1 MDPQQVTA
9 AAAGDETCRVR
20 IKYIRSMPNIS
31 IAGAE
36 IREYLV
42 SLVWPCFL
50 TGESLA
56 ERSPNQAG
64 PAERAHTQPK
74 RKLDLFIIFSYKIN
88 SFLKIRPPSIS
99 LIQISSLQL
108 LQCPI
113 VMP

>member
-56 ERSPNQAG
+56 ECSPNQAG
-64 PAERAHTQPK
+64 PAERTHTQPK
-74 RKLDLFIIFSYKIN
+74 RKLDLFIIFSYKLYNICVIY
-88 SFLKIRPPSIS
+88 FYSIY
-99 LIQISSLQL
+99 
-108 LQCPI
+108 
-113 VMP
+113 

>member
-1 MDPQQVTA
+1 MDHQQVTA
-9 AAAGDETCRVR
+9 AAAAADDETCRVR
-20 IKYIRSMPNIS
+20 IYIKYIRSMPNIS

-64 PAERAHTQPK
+64 PAERAHTHNLK
-74 RKLDLFIIFSYKIN
+74 GNWICLLFSH
-88 SFLKIRPPSIS
+88 IR
-99 LIQISSLQL
+99 
-108 LQCPI
+108 
-113 VMP
+113 

>member
-20 IKYIRSMPNIS
+20 VYIKYIRSMPNIS

-56 ERSPNQAG
+56 ERSLNALRTKRDQQS
-64 PAERAHTQPK
+64 AHTHTT
-74 RKLDLFIIFSYKIN
+74 
-88 SFLKIRPPSIS
+88 
-99 LIQISSLQL
+99 
-108 LQCPI
+108 
-113 VMP
+113 

>member
-1 MDPQQVTA
+1 MDHQQVTA
-9 AAAGDETCRVR
+9 AAAAADDETCRVR
-20 IKYIRSMPNIS
+20 IYIKYIRSMPNIS

-88 SFLKIRPPSIS
+88 SFFFFF
-99 LIQISSLQL
+99 
-108 LQCPI
+108 
-113 VMP
+113 